1 MQGMVRRIRAFAS
14 LLVVAGVLTSAWAT
28 CVEGATATP
37 TEQMACCKAGH
48 DHCPMHDSA
57 ADCCKENSSSPQPQ
71 SSVVAKAADSLNAP
85 VRLFLALVTPANPLS
100 DAALLVQPVRA
111 AAASPPLRLTGPPV
125 YIAFSTLLI

>member
-1 MQGMVRRIRAFAS
+1 MVRWSRALAS
-14 LLVVAGVLTSAWAT
+14 LLVVVAVMTSTLAA
-28 CVEGATATP
+28 CVEGASANA

-57 ADCCKENSSSPQPQ
+57 ADCCKKNSSSPQPQ

-85 VRLFLALVTPANPLS
+85 VRLFLALITPANPLS
-100 DAALLVQPVRA
+100 DAALPVQPVRA
-111 AAASPPLRLTGPPV
+111 AAASPPLRPTGPPV

>member
-1 MQGMVRRIRAFAS
+1 
-14 LLVVAGVLTSAWAT
+14 
-28 CVEGATATP
+28 
-37 TEQMACCKAGH
+37 MACCKAGH

-71 SSVVAKAADSLNAP
+71 WSVVAKATNSLNAS
-85 VRLFLALVTPANPLS
+85 VRLVLALVTPATPLS

-111 AAASPPLRLTGPPV
+111 AAPSPPLRPTGPPV

>member
-1 MQGMVRRIRAFAS
+1 MLTMVRWSRALAS
-14 LLVVAGVLTSAWAT
+14 LLVVVAVMTSTLAA
-28 CVEGATATP
+28 CVEGASANA

-71 SSVVAKAADSLNAP
+71 WNGVGKTASLNAP
-85 VRLFLALVTPANPLS
+85 DRVFLMFVSPANPLS
-100 DAALLVQPVRA
+100 DAALLVKPVRA
-111 AAASPPLRLTGPPV
+111 AAPSPPLRPVGPPV

>member
-1 MQGMVRRIRAFAS
+1 MQGMVRRIRALTA
-14 LLVVAGVLTSAWAT
+14 LVVVAGVLTSAWAT
-28 CVEGATATP
+28 CAEEATATA

-57 ADCCKENSSSPQPQ
+57 ADCCKENSSFPQPQ
-71 SSVVAKAADSLNAP
+71 WSVVAKAADSLNAP
-85 VRLFLALVTPANPLS
+85 VRLFLAVVTPATPLS

-111 AAASPPLRLTGPPV
+111 AAPSPPLRPTGPPV